1 MPQELCMPNKIQHEY
16 NVMYTLPLHDNL
28 SVLRNPMV
36 KPNNAW
42 GRQDRACKICPEI
55 LLKSNRTTVGEEKAG
70 IERGKPR
77 EPKKKKTAPQG
88 SNENT
93 NSKNQDQKNVRPA
106 FGTSPYFTIPQLRSM
121 FGCYSIRIPLLAL

>member
-1 MPQELCMPNKIQHEY
+1 MPNKIQHEY

-77 EPKKKKTAPQG
+77 EPKKKK
-88 SNENT
+88 
-93 NSKNQDQKNVRPA
+93 NSTP
-106 FGTSPYFTIPQLRSM
+106 
-121 FGCYSIRIPLLAL
+121 RIE